1 MYKIIIVIVII
12 LGSLIALP
20 ASAAPTN
27 SRDVFPKLPPSKV
40 CDKNS
45 LVGVWKLLMVYEV
58 PSGKEIGLY
67 TERPLQYM
75 VFEDDNRYGEYIS
88 PLRDVAINE
97 VEKVA
102 ITSAGKTIQQYN
114 LNDSGQ
120 IFFYKNSIATDS
132 LACFI
137 SARNEGAFE
146 IGQMLL
152 MPPEKAAKGRKMVKI
167 YQKMRMEKTSEN
179 TGIIDEQ

>member
-1 MYKIIIVIVII
+1 
-12 LGSLIALP
+12 
-20 ASAAPTN
+20 
-27 SRDVFPKLPPSKV
+27 
-40 CDKNS
+40 
-45 LVGVWKLLMVYEV
+45 
-58 PSGKEIGLY
+58 
-67 TERPLQYM
+67 M

>member
-1 MYKIIIVIVII
+1 MRFFAVFITITIA
-12 LGSLIALP
+12 GFFALP
-20 ASAAPTN
+20 AFAAPTN

-45 LVGVWKLLMVYEV
+45 VVGVWKLLMVYEV
-58 PSGKEIGLY
+58 PSGKEIALY
-67 TERPLQYM
+67 TDRPLQYM
-75 VFEDDNRYGEYIS
+75 VFDDDNRYGEYIS

-114 LNDSGQ
+114 VDNSGQ

-137 SARNEGAFE
+137 SARNDGAFE
-146 IGQMLL
+146 IGQMLI
-152 MPPEKAAKGRKMVKI
+152 MPPEKTANGRKMVKI
-167 YQKMRMEKTSEN
+167 YQKMRMEKEN
-179 TGIIDEQ
+179 TDTSNDQ